1 MQNVPLQF
9 IPSPRESW
17 RRLRRGFPAFVKGAL
32 RRQSDL
38 LLPSREVREYREW
51 LTRRQQH
58 LKDVYREALRPG
70 LLSIL
75 TPVWNGSPV
84 PYFKQLARS
93 IIEQNESGACEWVIL
108 DNGCSKPYLLQ
119 YLQKLARYEW
129 IKLLPLPS
137 NIGITK
143 GLRQCLEL
151 ARGRYVLAVDAD
163 DYLHPEAL
171 RVVTS
176 CVAAAGYPPLLYSDE
191 DKAIGTA
198 FSQPRFYQPY
208 LKPDWDPVL
217 LLNSAYIAHL
227 GVVDREKALELG
239 AYSDP
244 ETEASPDWDLFL
256 RFMAAGYRAVH
267 IPEVLY
273 SWRVHA
279 DSTADDEA
287 NKPQVHSS
295 QQAALRRFLEATG
308 HACRFQVE
316 RSPLFGGGP
325 HWRLLRRQEGP
336 AAHATVVLDE
346 SDARGGVA
354 RLAPLAGELA
364 EQDGLL
370 HLVGRDVEIEDP
382 DWLREALGMIELHP
396 DTVMVGGR
404 IRNRNGVITEAGRY
418 FGFGGACGDP
428 NRGRTADD
436 PGYFAQMWKQRS
448 VSAVSTQFTVIR
460 ARFLL
465 EAARTASPEASVA
478 FFGAWAGAQALRAG
492 KRVIYSPFLSGLSD
506 LDWNTLV
513 SRGEMDLFARINA
526 DIIPDRRFYSRNLS
540 LTKPFA
546 LAQPFTLDAD

>member
-1 MQNVPLQF
+1 LA
-9 IPSPRESW
+9 RESW

-38 LLPSREVREYREW
+38 LLPNREVREYRDW
-51 LTRRQQH
+51 LSRRQQY
-58 LKDVYREALRPG
+58 LNAAYREALRPG

-84 PYFKQLARS
+84 PYLRQLARS
-93 IIEQNESGACEWVIL
+93 IVSQNEGGACEWIIL

-119 YLQKLARYEW
+119 YLQRLARYEW
-129 IKLLPLPS
+129 IKLLPLPT

-151 ARGRYVLAVDAD
+151 ARGRYVLPVDAD
-163 DYLHPEAL
+163 DYLHPQAL

-176 CVAAAGYPPLLYSDE
+176 SIVAAGYPPLLYSDE

-198 FSQPRFYQPY
+198 LSQPRFYQPY

-227 GVVDREKALELG
+227 GVADREKALELG

-256 RFMAAGYRAVH
+256 RFMAAGYQAVH

-295 QQAALRRFLEATG
+295 QQAALRRYLEASG
-308 HACRFQVE
+308 HACSFELE

-325 HWRLLRRQEGP
+325 HWRFVRRQDGSM
-336 AAHATVVLDE
+336 ASATVVLSE
-346 SDARGGVA
+346 SDARA
-354 RLAPLAGELA
+354 AALTLMTLA
-364 EQDGLL
+364 EKLADQDGFI
-370 HLVGRDVEIEDP
+370 HLVGQDVEIEDSG
-382 DWLREALGMIELHP
+382 WFREALGITELHP

-404 IRNRNGVITEAGRY
+404 IRNRNGRITEGGRY
-418 FGFGGACGDP
+418 FGFRGACGDP
-428 NRGRTADD
+428 NRGRTVDD

-448 VSAVSTQFTVIR
+448 VSAVSTQFAVIKATFLLDVIR
-460 ARFLL
+460 GVP
-465 EAARTASPEASVA
+465 PEASVA
-478 FFGAWAGAQALRAG
+478 LLGAWAGAQALRAG
-492 KRVIYSPFLSGLSD
+492 KRVVYSPFLSGVSD
-506 LDWNTLV
+506 LDWNALV
-513 SRGEMDLFARINA
+513 SPEEANLFARINA

-546 LAQPFTLDAD
+546 LDAR